1 MRLIP
6 TVGDY
11 LPLLA
16 AAFLVA
22 ALLSLVLTPLV
33 RRVAIRL
40 GNVDHP
46 GGRRVN
52 KAPVPRGGGVAVAV
66 SFLVVA
72 LGGIWFNGQTGTV
85 PVPRTIEPAALVGL
99 LAGGVVATAL
109 GVLDDT
115 FQLRARWQLLASSSS
130 PCSRSSPGS
139 RSRSSPTRSGPATS
153 SSLGRSRSGSRC
165 SGSWA

>member
-6 TVGDY
+6 TVGEY
-11 LPLLA
+11 LPLIA
-16 AAFLVA
+16 GAFLVA

-52 KAPVPRGGGVAVAV
+52 KAPVPRGGGVAVAI

-72 LGGIWFNGQTGTV
+72 LGGIWLNGQTGDV
-85 PVPRTIEPAALVGL
+85 PVPRTIAPEELVGL
-99 LAGGVVATAL
+99 LVGGAVAAL
-109 GVLDDT
+109 LGILDDT
-115 FQLRARWQLLASSSS
+115 FQLRARWQLLGQLVLAVFAVVAGITVTFIAN
-130 PCSRSSPGS
+130 PFGPGS
-139 RSRSSPTRSGPATS
+139 IVLTGPFAIGFTM
-153 SSLGRSRSGSRC
+153 LWI
-165 SGSWA
+165 WA

>member
-6 TVGDY
+6 TVGEY
-11 LPLLA
+11 LPLIA
-16 AAFLVA
+16 GAFLVA

-52 KAPVPRGGGVAVAV
+52 KAPVPRGGGVAVAI

-72 LGGIWFNGQTGTV
+72 LGGTLDI
-85 PVPRTIEPAALVGL
+85 RTAGAVRREL
-99 LAGGVVATAL
+99 LAKLSRERLAAL
-109 GVLDDT
+109 GVGRLLGHPHAQLDALCAG
-115 FQLRARWQLLASSSS
+115 QRVGAVRHRRAVQVR
-130 PCSRSSPGS
+130 
-139 RSRSSPTRSGPATS
+139 
-153 SSLGRSRSGSRC
+153 LGHHRLGK
-165 SGSWA
+165 GQF